1 VVIDTSA
8 SGSVLSDYSFTAPV
22 IADAAGTITPKALSA
37 TASIGGTLSKV
48 YDGSAAAP
56 GALVS
61 GAVSGAVAGDAIRVN
76 TSGIT
81 VSYNSARVVGANSL
95 IASGTPSVVIDTSAS
110 GSVLSDYSF
119 TAPVIADAAGTITP
133 KLLVSTLT
141 NTNVSKPFDGTV
153 STPSGFEPQF
163 AVSGLIGGDTF
174 ASLSGTASF
183 NTADPQTANAVVVS
197 SLAISRIDGSNGSV
211 PTDYRLDSTE
221 NLVSAKIIQ
230 QPLAFPALLQSSTTT
245 TSTSTGQS
253 LESRK
258 ENELIAARVAVSA
271 VSTSPAPQI
280 KLAAVLNFGDAD
292 VGMDLLVSPSSSSL
306 TLAQSTSSESA
317 SKEDAEVKTNT
328 VGLFNQTGSTIASG
342 GALSIVEQ
350 GRSISASNLSTTSP
364 SSSDISLT
372 GMRFVNVDY
381 SLPSGGKNQLSV
393 GVSSDGVL
401 VVKVPPVMKA
411 ASDDRSLALIGMATA
426 KARLDVQPAN
436 VKGVVIQVE

>member
-1 VVIDTSA
+1 VVGANSLRSSGTPSVVIDSST

-22 IADAAGTITPKALSA
+22 IAD
-37 TASIGGTLSKV
+37 V
-48 YDGSAAAP
+48 
-56 GALVS
+56 
-61 GAVSGAVAGDAIRVN
+61 
-76 TSGIT
+76 
-81 VSYNSARVVGANSL
+81 
-95 IASGTPSVVIDTSAS
+95 
-110 GSVLSDYSF
+110 
-119 TAPVIADAAGTITP
+119 AGTITP
-133 KLLVSTLT
+133 KLLVSSLT

-163 AVSGLIGGDTF
+163 SVSGLIGGDTF

-211 PTDYRLDSTE
+211 PTDYRLDSSE
-221 NLVSAKIIQ
+221 KFVPAKIIQ
-230 QPLAFPALLQSSTTT
+230 QPLSFPALIQSTTT
-245 TSTSTGQS
+245 ANTATTATSSQTI
-253 LESRK
+253 ESRK
-258 ENELIAARVAVSA
+258 ENVLIAARVAVSA

-280 KLAAVLNFGDAD
+280 KLAAVLNFGDAA
-292 VGMDLLVSPSSSSL
+292 VGMDLLVSPNSSSL

-328 VGLFNQTGSTIASG
+328 IDLFTQTGSTVAAG

-350 GRSISASNLSTTSP
+350 GRSLSASNLST
-364 SSSDISLT
+364 SSSAPSDINLT

-381 SLPSGGKNQLSV
+381 SVPSGGKNQMSV

-401 VVKVPPVMKA
+401 VVKVPSAMKA